1 MIYGGV
7 SERLL
12 VVSEAWFGQLNKQS
26 RLKPG
31 HLAYMPAGTE
41 FFSRAEMET
50 VGFHAKQMNG
60 IDYW

>member
-1 MIYGGV
+1 M
-7 SERLL
+7 L